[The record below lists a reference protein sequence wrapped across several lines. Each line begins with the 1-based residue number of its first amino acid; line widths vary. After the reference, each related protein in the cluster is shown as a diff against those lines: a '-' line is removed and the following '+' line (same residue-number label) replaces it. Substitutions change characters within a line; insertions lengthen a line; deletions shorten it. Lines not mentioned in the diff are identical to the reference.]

1 MAIGTTYQVD
11 ILYEIPGKQGA
22 QTFHV
27 NQLTPGPGDPSQ
39 DSEFCFGEVASL
51 IAGSLAE
58 CVPSQLSY
66 LGAYVRQATVD
77 TPTVYPYLGLFPVPY
92 VGQRG
97 PGEILPEGQGPLCL
111 IGPST
116 LSVSPR
122 RQVNRKYIPV
132 MLESEQEDGAIAQ
145 TLVDDL
151 DGYISQMFLS
161 SFFSSNFELV
171 TYSRA
176 EQVALSTFAWPAETL
191 RVSDQ
196 IARLVRRRPRYQ
208 GRS

>member
-1 MAIGTTYQVD
+1 MPIGTTYQID

-27 NQLTPGPGDPSQ
+27 NQLTSGPGDAVQ
-39 DSEFCFGEVASL
+39 DSQYCFDEVAADL
-51 IAGSLAE
+51 AGALSA
-58 CVPSQLSY
+58 CVPDQVNY

-77 TPTVYPYLGLFPVPY
+77 TPIVYPYLGLFASPIA
-92 VGQRG
+92 GLRG
-97 PGEILPEGQGPLCL
+97 PGEILPEGQGPLLL

-122 RQVNRKYIPV
+122 RQVNRKYLPV

-145 TLVDDL
+145 TLIDDL
-151 DGYISQMFLS
+151 EIYIPAMFVS
-161 SFFSSNFELV
+161 SFFDSNFELV